1 MSLPTSSTRCLKA
14 SKNSNAFPG
23 SPPRLMT
30 SRGKCSSASA
40 YAASGTKNDTSSQY
54 VSITSRT
61 RFPRTA
67 RMRILASTTRALLG
81 IPLLIAGSLTDPLI
95 FLHQL
100 VFTGPPGRD
109 HFVQVFRGGAHRL
122 EFGRPASLLCGDV
135 VAKRLSAPHDR
146 QRSAR
151 FQIVREFLAE
161 FAHANS
167 NCLHVVYSLYTF

>member
-67 RMRILASTTRALLG
+67 RMRILASTTRALPG
-81 IPLLIAGSLTDPLI
+81 IPLLLAGSLPDSLI
-95 FLHQL
+95 LLHQL
-100 VFTGPPGRD
+100 VFTGAPGRD
-109 HFVQVFRGGAHRL
+109 HVVKVFRCRAHGFDL
-122 EFGRPASLLCGDV
+122 GLPASLLCRNIIAD
-135 VAKRLSAPHDR
+135 RLSVPHDS

-151 FQIVREFLAE
+151 FHVAREFLAE
-161 FAHANS
+161 FPYPDLNRFHS
-167 NCLHVVYSLYTF
+167 VYSLYTF

>member
-81 IPLLIAGSLTDPLI
+81 IPLLLAGSLADTLI
-95 FLHQL
+95 LLHQL
-100 VFTGPPGRD
+100 VLAGAPGCD
-109 HFVQVFRGGAHRL
+109 HFIQVLRGGAHRF
-122 EFGRPASLLCGDV
+122 EFGFAASLLRGDV
-135 VAKRLSAPHDR
+135 IAECLPVPHDR
-146 QRSAR
+146 QRGA
-151 FQIVREFLAE
+151 
-161 FAHANS
+161 
-167 NCLHVVYSLYTF
+167 